1 MATIHQKRQRALIAA
16 HRRYKALGFAYKVGP
31 IVKPML
37 LEGMSQRQI
46 ADELTRLKVPTA
58 SEWNH
63 ESKGSQPNGKKGW
76 NQTQVA
82 RLLKNMGEVAKKMKW
97 YYVHAHREVRD
108 DWSSGDPR
116 RWEMHPAT
124 GEPTSYKL
132 RKHTRKTPGEY
143 YRGKAWSYRL
153 SEMDK
158 SGYGFSLEDP
168 QGIDLQ
174 WRRFVNLRSYHRRKK
189 APKGH

>member
-1 MATIHQKRQRALIAA
+1 MPTIHQIRQRALIAA
-16 HRRYKALGFAYKVGP
+16 HRRYKALGFAYEIGRV
-31 IVKPML
+31 VKPML
-37 LEGMSQRQI
+37 INGLSQREI
-46 ADELTRLKVPTA
+46 AAELTRLKAPTA

-63 ESKGSQPNGKKGW
+63 NSKRMQKDGKKGW

-108 DWSSGDPR
+108 DWSSEDPR

-124 GEPTSYKL
+124 GEPSSYKL

-143 YRGKAWSYRL
+143 YQGKAWSYRQW
-153 SEMDK
+153 EMEK
-158 SGYGFSLEDP
+158 AGYDYSVQDHQLF
-168 QGIDLQ
+168 QLQ

-189 APKGH
+189 AP